1 MPRALI
7 TGITGQDGSYL
18 AEFLLARGYEV
29 HGVVRRASTFNTDR
43 IDHLYRDPHD
53 PEARLRL
60 HYGDLTDSS
69 GLRVLLERV
78 EPDEVYNLGA
88 QSHVRVSF
96 DQPEY
101 TADVD
106 ALGTLRLLEAVRDY
120 QGRTKRQVRFY
131 QAGSSEMFGTAPP
144 PQNERTPFHPRSP
157 YGVAKVFAHW
167 QTVNYREAYGLFA
180 ANGILFNHEC
190 VTAETPVIVRRN
202 GLIDIIPI
210 EEVVPHRT
218 NPRHGTR
225 YTSTP
230 LEAIDVWDRDGW
242 TRVTC
247 MTATWNRGQKQIVR
261 VAARGAVFSATSDHI
276 VLLEN
281 EQERPAGSI
290 AVGDFLALG
299 SSPEPTAAV
308 EMTEAEAWLLGV
320 LTGDGYVN
328 EDGDVRVIS
337 NDEVV
342 LAECSSAWPATTGGL
357 SRRWT
362 GRSGFGNRAVMAV
375 NLTGAQA
382 YGRYLR
388 PQLYT
393 RWGNKRVPARILN
406 ATREAQ
412 LAFLRGYNAADGLRA
427 GRSKYEFKSF
437 KTASPCLAAGLWWL
451 ARAALGQR
459 AILCLEDRGDRTYFT
474 INLSVPDSERVGAK
488 GAHLRRPVAEV
499 VKVMPLRHEG
509 WLFDLATESGTF
521 LAGVGDGWIHNS
533 PRRGETFVT
542 RKITRAATRIALGLQ
557 SRLYLGNLDARRDW
571 GYAGDYVEAMWLIL
585 QHREPDDFVIAT
597 GESRSVRDVL
607 NAVFGLLNM
616 DWEKFVAVDPRY
628 FRPAEIDRLEGDAS
642 KAREVLGWRPRVSFD
657 ELLGRMVDHDMELAQ
672 AERTLRDAG
681 HRMGPRG
688 TGHG

>member
-1 MPRALI
+1 MPKALI

-18 AEFLLARGYEV
+18 AEFLLSRGYEV
-29 HGVVRRASTFNTDR
+29 HGVIRRASTFNTDR

-101 TADVD
+101 TADVV
-106 ALGTLRLLEAVRDY
+106 ALGALRLLEAVRDY
-120 QGRTKRQVRFY
+120 QERTGRTVRFY
-131 QAGSSEMFGTAPP
+131 QAGSSEMFGNAPP
-144 PQNERTPFHPRSP
+144 PQTEQTPFHPRSP
-157 YGVAKVFAHW
+157 YGVAKAYAHW

-190 VTAETPVIVRRN
+190 VTAETPVVIRRD
-202 GLIDIIPI
+202 GLIDIVPI
-210 EEVVPHRT
+210 EEIVPHRT

-225 YTSTP
+225 YTSIP
-230 LEAIDVWDRDGW
+230 SEPIDVWDRDGW

-247 MTATWNRGQKQIVR
+247 ATATWNKGQKQVVR
-261 VAARGAVFSATSDHI
+261 VAARGGVFSATSDHI
-276 VLLEN
+276 VILEDGR
-281 EQERPAGSI
+281 ETPAGEVT
-290 AVGDFLALG
+290 AGDCLALG
-299 SSPEPTAAV
+299 TGPDPTVAV

-320 LTGDGYVN
+320 LAGDGYVN
-328 EDGDVRVIS
+328 DDGRVRVIG
-337 NDEVV
+337 NDGGV
-342 LAECSSAWPATTGGL
+342 LAECASAWSATTGGQVH
-357 SRRWT
+357 RRLGT
-362 GRSGFGNRAVMAV
+362 SGFGGTAVMAA
-375 NLTGAQA
+375 NLTGVND

-393 RWGNKRVPARILN
+393 RRGDKRVPSRVLN
-406 ATREAQ
+406 ASPEAQ

-451 ARAALGQR
+451 ARRVLGQR
-459 AILCLEDRGDRTYFT
+459 AILCLEDRGGRTYFT
-474 INLSVPDSERVGAK
+474 INLSVPEDERVGAK

-499 VKVMPLRHEG
+499 VKVTPVVHEG

-521 LAGVGDGWIHNS
+521 HAGVGDGWIHNS

-557 SRLYLGNLDARRDW
+557 ERLYLGNLDARRDW
-571 GYAGDYVEAMWLIL
+571 GHAADYVEAMWQIV
-585 QHREPDDFVIAT
+585 QHDRPDDFVIAT
-597 GESRSVRDVL
+597 GESRSVREFL
-607 NAVFGLLNM
+607 AAVFGRLNLE
-616 DWEKFVAVDPRY
+616 WERHVVVDPRY
-628 FRPAEIDRLEGDAS
+628 FRPTEIDRLEGDAS
-642 KAREVLGWRPRVSFD
+642 KARRVLGWRPRRTFD
-657 ELLGRMVDHDMELAQ
+657 DLVREMVEHDMERAR
-672 AERTLRDAG
+672 AEKTLRDAG
-681 HRMGPRG
+681 HDPGPRG
-688 TGHG
+688 SGGG